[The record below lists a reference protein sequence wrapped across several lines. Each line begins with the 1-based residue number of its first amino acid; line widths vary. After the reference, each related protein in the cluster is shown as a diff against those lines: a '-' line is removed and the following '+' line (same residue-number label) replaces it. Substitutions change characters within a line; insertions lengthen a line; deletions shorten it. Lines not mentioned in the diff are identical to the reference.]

1 MILTEYNI
9 LQLISISINITAAKK
24 YSMMLFISFGT
35 QCDSKH
41 YIYKKES
48 LVTVYWFTCGAFR
61 EPLQPAARLAA
72 RQGAAIDVR
81 QEIFGKVLAVQPA
94 AAEGQ
99 RDHWLYWPEAQFIV
113 PDWGIK
119 STMA

>member
-48 LVTVYWFTCGAFR
+48 LVTVY
-61 EPLQPAARLAA
+61 
-72 RQGAAIDVR
+72 
-81 QEIFGKVLAVQPA
+81 
-94 AAEGQ
+94 
-99 RDHWLYWPEAQFIV
+99 
-113 PDWGIK
+113 
-119 STMA
+119 